1 MSKQEAAKVR
11 YIRGV
16 TIVFAHRGAAAE
28 RPENTLP
35 SFRRALEL
43 GADALETDVHLTADG
58 EIVAAHDTD
67 GTRMTGVARAL
78 RRSTLAEIQSW
89 DAGCGFVDAQG
100 GRPFRGSG
108 YRIPSLHELLTELP
122 AVRINMDLKTEEPA
136 LVERFIAIVRE
147 HSAEGRVIA
156 ASFFRSALVN
166 LRRRGWRGESSLSR
180 AEFLQSWLIPNW
192 LQRRRVPGNRAQIPT
207 HAGPLR
213 FATPRSLKKLRQLGL
228 QVDYWTINDPNEA
241 RRLVVLGVDGI
252 MTDDPALIVPAVRG
266 AGG

>member
-1 MSKQEAAKVR
+1 M
-11 YIRGV
+11 

-28 RPENTLP
+28 RPENTLT

-58 EIVAAHDTD
+58 EIVAAHDED
-67 GTRMTGVARAL
+67 GTRMTSVPRAL
-78 RRSTLAEIQSW
+78 RSSTLAEIQSW
-89 DAGCGFVDAQG
+89 DAGYGFVDARG
-100 GRPFRGSG
+100 GRPFQGQG
-108 YRIPSLHELLTELP
+108 YRIPSLRELLTELP

-147 HSAEGRVIA
+147 HSAEERVIA
-156 ASFFRSALVN
+156 ASFFRSSLVN
-166 LRRRGWRGESSLSR
+166 LRRRGWRGETSLSR
-180 AEFLQSWLIPNW
+180 WEFLRTWLIPKW
-192 LQRRRVPGNRAQIPT
+192 LQRSGIPGSRAQIPT

-213 FATPRSLKKLRQLGL
+213 FASSRSLKKLKQLGL

-241 RRLVVLGVDGI
+241 RRLVALGVDGI
-252 MTDDPALIVPAVRG
+252 MTDDPGLIVPAVRS